1 MEIAVSI
8 HQSDQPIAILQ
19 IKGDV
24 NASNFMEIVNQAQAL
39 YDNPARNLIIDLS
52 EVPSI
57 SSTGLVALHKI
68 ALVYSGVPQQVEADK
83 DEIRPD
89 FTHNSNARKYVK
101 LLSPQPEVDK
111 ALTSAGLKLFFK
123 VFTDL
128 DSAIKSF

>member
-8 HQSDQPIAILQ
+8 HQSDHPIAILQ
-19 IKGDV
+19 IKGEI
-24 NASNFMEIVNQAQAL
+24 NASNFMEIVNKAQEL

-52 EVPSI
+52 EVPSV

-89 FTHNSNARKYVK
+89 FTHSSNARKYVK
-101 LLSPQPEVDK
+101 LLGPQPEVDK

-128 DSAIKSF
+128 ESAIKSF